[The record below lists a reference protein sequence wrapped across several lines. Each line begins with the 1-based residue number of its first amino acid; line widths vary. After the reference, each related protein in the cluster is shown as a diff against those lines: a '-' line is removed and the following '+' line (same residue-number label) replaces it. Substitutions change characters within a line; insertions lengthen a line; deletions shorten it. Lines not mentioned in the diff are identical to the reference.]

1 MEHLTS
7 ELAEDGGEVW
17 MFRGRAYPDGVKVRV
32 ALQLNAA
39 KDIAGADE
47 VANVNKLLYFP
58 VHGGGNSVIELPE
71 EVDKGMEVTKEHTEE
86 VTKEA

>member
-1 MEHLTS
+1 
-7 ELAEDGGEVW
+7 
-17 MFRGRAYPDGVKVRV
+17 MFRCRAYPDGVEVRV
-32 ALQLNAA
+32 ALQLNVV

-58 VHGGGNSVIELPE
+58 EHGGGNSVIELPE
-71 EVDKGMEVTKEHTEE
+71 GVNEGMEVTKERTEE